1 MQLHIT
7 GSIDFE
13 ESASVSNNLL
23 FLGFHGYSN
32 DESEMVRIINA
43 IYGAD
48 RCDGNAPGINRTT
61 AARTN
66 TTNTTNTTAA
76 HTSSASSDSTIAN
89 HSPAVHHPYHP

>member
-32 DESEMVRIINA
+32 DESKMVRIINA

-66 TTNTTNTTAA
+66 TTNTTAA

>member
-48 RCDGNAPGINRTT
+48 RCDGNTPGINR
-61 AARTN
+61 
-66 TTNTTNTTAA
+66 TTAA

>member
-32 DESEMVRIINA
+32 DESEIVRIINA

-66 TTNTTNTTAA
+66 TTNTTAA

>member
-66 TTNTTNTTAA
+66 TTNTTAA

>member
-13 ESASVSNNLL
+13 ENVSPSNNLL

-32 DESEMVRIINA
+32 DESEMIRIINA
-43 IYGAD
+43 IYGINC
-48 RCDGNAPGINRTT
+48 CDGNAPVTNR
-61 AARTN
+61 AAAVNAT
-66 TTNTTNTTAA
+66 
-76 HTSSASSDSTIAN
+76 AN